1 MSKSL
6 SGDSHTLRGIVTI
19 MVAVAMFA
27 VMDAVSKYL
36 TRFYPVT
43 TVLLARYVFH
53 TLLVIAVLSP
63 RLGFALVRTARPRVQ
78 LVRGALLAGASLC
91 FVGALKY
98 MPVAETSAISFVAP
112 LLVTLMAVL
121 LLKEKVGP
129 GRWIA
134 VAGGFA
140 GVLIIIRP
148 GSAIFAW
155 ASVLPLGTAVLFAS
169 YQILT
174 RRVAG
179 LESPYVSNFYSG
191 LVGML
196 VFAVLSLTYGPA
208 LPQTVFHA
216 ALFALIGIIG
226 GLSHLTLIK
235 AYDFAPASRL
245 APFSYTQL
253 IWATVAGYLVFGDFP
268 DRWSLGGIVVVM
280 ASGIYVA
287 THQHLLERLQR
298 AGQTEGPSE
307 A

>member
-1 MSKSL
+1 VL
-6 SGDSHTLRGIVTI
+6 RISHTFRGILTI
-19 MVAVAMFA
+19 MAAVAMFA
-27 VMDAVSKYL
+27 VMDAVAKYL

-43 TVLLARYVFH
+43 TVLWARYAFH
-53 TLLVIAVLSP
+53 TLLLVLVLGP
-63 RLGFALVRTARPRVQ
+63 RLGFALVRTGRPVVQ
-78 LVRGALLAGASLC
+78 IVRGTLLAGASLC

-98 MPVAETSAISFVAP
+98 MPLAESSAISFVAP

-121 LLKEKVGP
+121 VLKEKVGP
-129 GRWIA
+129 ARWIA

-148 GSAIFAW
+148 GSAVFAW
-155 ASVLPLGTAVLFAS
+155 ASVLPLGTAVLFSS

-179 LESPYVSNFYSG
+179 LESPFVSNFYSG

-196 VFAVLSLTYGPA
+196 LFAISLPYGWV
-208 LPQTVFHA
+208 LPQSAFDA
-216 ALFALIGIIG
+216 ALFALIGIIS

-253 IWATVAGYLVFGDFP
+253 IWATLTGYVVFGDFP
-268 DRWSLGGIVVVM
+268 DRWSLIGMVVVM
-280 ASGIYVA
+280 ASGIYIA
-287 THQHLLERLQR
+287 THQHLSDRVRR
-298 AGQTEGPSE
+298 AELPKAPSS

>member
-1 MSKSL
+1 MA
-6 SGDSHTLRGIVTI
+6 
-19 MVAVAMFA
+19 AVAMFA
-27 VMDAVSKYL
+27 VMDTVSKYL

-43 TVLLARYVFH
+43 TVLCARYVFH
-53 TLLVIAVLSP
+53 TLLVIVVLGP
-63 RLGFALVRTARPRVQ
+63 RLGFALVRTARPLLQ
-78 LVRGALLAGASLC
+78 TLRGASLAGASLC

-112 LLVTLMAVL
+112 LLLTLMAVVV
-121 LLKEKVGP
+121 LKEKVGRA
-129 GRWIA
+129 RWIA

-196 VFAVLSLTYGPA
+196 VFAMLSLPYGSV
-208 LPQTVFHA
+208 LPRTAFHA

-235 AYDFAPASRL
+235 AYEFAPASRL

-253 IWATVAGYLVFGDFP
+253 IWATLTGYLVFGDFP
-268 DRWSLGGIVVVM
+268 DRWSLVGIVVVM
-280 ASGIYVA
+280 ASGVYIA
-287 THQHLLERLQR
+287 THQHLATRLERAQLP
-298 AGQTEGPSE
+298 AAPSGT
-307 A
+307 

>member
-1 MSKSL
+1 MSKTL
-6 SGDSHTLRGIVTI
+6 TGDSDTFRGILTI
-19 MVAVAMFA
+19 MAAVVMFA
-27 VMDAVSKYL
+27 VMDAVAKYL

-43 TVLLARYVFH
+43 TVLWARYTFH
-53 TLLVIAVLSP
+53 TLLLILVLAP
-63 RLGFALVRTARPRVQ
+63 RLGFALVRTERPAVQ
-78 LVRGALLAGASLC
+78 IVRGMLLAGASIC
-91 FVGALKY
+91 FVGAIKY
-98 MPVAETSAISFVAP
+98 MPLAESLAIFFVAP
-112 LLVTLMAVL
+112 LLVTVMAVL

-129 GRWIA
+129 AGWIA

-148 GSAIFAW
+148 GSAVFAW
-155 ASVLPLGTAVLFAS
+155 ASLLPIGTAVFFAS

-196 VFAVLSLTYGPA
+196 LFSIALPYGWLA
-208 LPQTVFHA
+208 PQTVFHA
-216 ALFALIGIIG
+216 ALFVLIGIMS

-253 IWATVAGYLVFGDFP
+253 IWTMIAGYVVFGDFP
-268 DRWSLGGIVVVM
+268 DRWSLIGMFVVM
-280 ASGIYVA
+280 ASGIYIA
-287 THQHLLERLQR
+287 THQHLARRVRR
-298 AGQTEGPSE
+298 AELGEAPPS